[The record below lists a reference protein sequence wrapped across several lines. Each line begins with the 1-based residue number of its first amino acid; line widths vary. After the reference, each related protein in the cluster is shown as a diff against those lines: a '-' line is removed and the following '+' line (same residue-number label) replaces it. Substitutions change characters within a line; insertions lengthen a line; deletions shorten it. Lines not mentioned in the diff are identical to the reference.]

1 LAKLLIIEDEPF
13 MRSMIQTVLD
23 AAGHSTVAV
32 ASAAEGL
39 ARLSE
44 PAPDLALID
53 LGLPDISGLEVLRIL
68 RATPGW
74 RNAAIV
80 MLTASRDSQDMVTAK
95 THGAQGFLSKPVT
108 AETLVAAVNDLL
120 AQDDLVW
127 LDDLTRSRRTG

>member
-1 LAKLLIIEDEPF
+1 MANLLIIEDEPF

-32 ASAAEGL
+32 ASGAEGL

-44 PAPDLALID
+44 RAPDLALID

-74 RNAAIV
+74 KNTAIV

-95 THGAQGFLSKPVT
+95 AHGAQGFLSKPVT
-108 AETLVAAVNDLL
+108 AATLTAAVNDLL

-127 LDDLTRSRRTG
+127 LDDLTRSRRAG